1 MAPEARSSSSVRSK
15 TSSLS
20 YRPTAAACALFI
32 VFLLDL
38 HASTA
43 YHRPTVRHHLSP
55 SSSSSSTA
63 AALRRRRQRGVVRCN
78 LQVDDDELLLR
89 KIPPLTVAVFG
100 EDGVVSDG
108 ASEANGEN
116 ARPQPVFA
124 RFVSW
129 LLRRF
134 VAEKTQY
141 VSGLEVHV
149 LTPSN
154 TKLIRG
160 KIDALELKFDKMIF
174 AQLFVSGGGRIIL
187 KVCVCLIVNDFIA

>member
-38 HASTA
+38 HASNA
-43 YHRPTVRHHLSP
+43 YHRPTVQHILSP
-55 SSSSSSTA
+55 SSSSSSSTA

-129 LLRRF
+129 LLRLDCS
-134 VAEKTQY
+134 QY
-141 VSGLEVHV
+141 LPH
-149 LTPSN
+149 
-154 TKLIRG
+154 
-160 KIDALELKFDKMIF
+160 
-174 AQLFVSGGGRIIL
+174 
-187 KVCVCLIVNDFIA
+187 